1 MCFHTR
7 IDRPVAEIETHYNVS
22 RTEKG
27 MELEEEL
34 LYHHSDGFK
43 HQDFWVIPQESPK
56 HITPMMWGML
66 PPWAKNENPMEDLK
80 EIKGQGLNAQ
90 SEKLFTSKMYKPSS
104 LKRRCVIPLTGFYE
118 PHTCQKPKDYKVP
131 FLFGAREATFLS
143 LAGIYTVTS
152 NKYVSFSLLTREA
165 EPGSMYAQIHNK
177 KNWQGQHRQIVPL
190 ADDQIEAWLSEKL
203 TETDIDR
210 IIHDN
215 LPEDGLTAHPISK
228 DIFSRT
234 VSADYPGIEK
244 LVDNPNLNL
253 DYSQWA

>member
-1 MCFHTR
+1 
-7 IDRPVAEIETHYNVS
+7 
-22 RTEKG
+22 
-27 MELEEEL
+27 
-34 LYHHSDGFK
+34 
-43 HQDFWVIPQESPK
+43 
-56 HITPMMWGML
+56 
-66 PPWAKNENPMEDLK
+66 
-80 EIKGQGLNAQ
+80 
-90 SEKLFTSKMYKPSS
+90 
-104 LKRRCVIPLTGFYE
+104 
-118 PHTCQKPKDYKVP
+118 
-131 FLFGAREATFLS
+131 
-143 LAGIYTVTS
+143 
-152 NKYVSFSLLTREA
+152 
-165 EPGSMYAQIHNK
+165 MYAQIHNK

-215 LPEDGLTAHPISK
+215 LPEDGLTAHPVSK